1 MSDYDGFKKKD
12 KSEKV
17 TVLHVEPLRQLIR
30 WTDEGGQRYTKVIT
44 APYTKTNS
52 ILIGM
57 VRNETDMLDYDN
69 FNFLE
74 DDQNNPFLTDDD
86 QFFFVEI

>member
-1 MSDYDGFKKKD
+1 MADFDNFKKKD

-17 TVLHVEPLRQLIR
+17 TVLHIEPVRQLIR
-30 WTDEGGQRYTKVIT
+30 FTDEGCERYNKILTT
-44 APYTKTNS
+44 PYSKTNS

-57 VRNETDMLDYDN
+57 IRDNEDLLDYN
-69 FNFLE
+69 LFNFLE
-74 DDQNNPFLTDDD
+74 DDQDNPFLTDDD

>member
-1 MSDYDGFKKKD
+1 MADFDEFKKRD

-17 TVLHVEPLRQLIR
+17 TVLHIEPVRQLIR
-30 WTDEGGQRYTKVIT
+30 WTDEGGQRYTKDIT

-57 VRNETDMLDYDN
+57 VRNDKEMLNYDN

>member
-1 MSDYDGFKKKD
+1 VSDYDQFKKKD

-17 TVLHVEPLRQLIR
+17 TVLHVEPVRQLIR
-30 WTDEGGQRYTKVIT
+30 WTDEGGERFTKLLT
-44 APYTKTNS
+44 TDYTKTNA

-57 VRNETDMLDYDN
+57 VRDQVDMIDYRD

-74 DDQNNPFLTDDD
+74 DGNGNPLLTGDL
-86 QFFFVEI
+86 QFFLVGE

>member
-1 MSDYDGFKKKD
+1 MTNYDEFKKRD

-17 TVLHVEPLRQLIR
+17 TVLHVEPVKQLIR
-30 WTDEGGQRYTKVIT
+30 WTDQGCKRFNKDIT
-44 APYTKTNS
+44 TPYTKTNS

-57 VRNETDMLDYDN
+57 VRNETELLNYHN

-74 DDQNNPFLTDDD
+74 DDQSNPFLTDDD
-86 QFFFVEI
+86 QFFLMEI

>member
-1 MSDYDGFKKKD
+1 MADYDQFKKLD

-17 TVLHVEPLRQLIR
+17 TVVHVEPVRQLIR
-30 WTDEGGQRYTKVIT
+30 WTDEGCKRFSKVIT
-44 APYTKTNS
+44 SPYSKTNS

-57 VRNETDMLDYDN
+57 SRNQVDLIDYDN

-74 DDQNNPFLTDDD
+74 NDEGNPFLTDDD
-86 QFFFVEI
+86 QFFFMEI

>member
-1 MSDYDGFKKKD
+1 MSTFDEFKKKD

-17 TVLHVEPLRQLIR
+17 TVLHIEPVRQLIR
-30 WTDEGGQRYTKVIT
+30 WTDEGGLRFSKVVTT
-44 APYTKTNS
+44 AYTKTNS
-52 ILIGM
+52 IIIGM
-57 VRNETDMLDYDN
+57 IRNEVDMLDYGN

-74 DDQNNPFLTDDD
+74 DDQGNPFLTDDD